1 MNKIEKLL
9 SLKSLLNIII
19 NDGTI
24 SLDEIYLLQDWIDE
38 NAVYFVGERYND
50 LIIPLQRFIED
61 GCLTENELN
70 DIRFIIDSETV

>member
-9 SLKSLLNIII
+9 DLKNILNIIV
-19 NDGTI
+19 DDDTT
-24 SLDEIYLLQDWIDE
+24 SLDEISLLQDWVDE

-61 GCLTENELN
+61 GYLTENELN
-70 DIRFIIDSETV
+70 DIRFIIDSEIA

>member
-9 SLKSLLNIII
+9 NLKDILNIII
-19 NDGTI
+19 GDNTI
-24 SLDEIYLLQDWIDE
+24 TLDEISLLQDWIDE
-38 NAVYFVGERYND
+38 NAIYFVGERYND

-70 DIRFIIDSETV
+70 DIRFIIDSEIA